1 MRRFLPVLTLL
12 TLMATL
18 LAACGDAAVATA
30 TPAATAPP
38 AATVA
43 ATRAA
48 SAVAPTTA
56 TGATTA
62 PAATSAA
69 TAAMAA
75 ASMAPATG
83 GTIRIGMIA
92 SLTGPYNPLGTY
104 NRQAAELV
112 VKQTNDAGGING
124 AKIELLVEDDQSNP
138 AQGPIA
144 LKKLLSSKIVAL
156 IGTVFSST
164 CLALYEDI
172 EAAKLPTINMCA
184 TDSNVT
190 PAIRP
195 HVFMT
200 PPTEATMVATVLAY
214 FKAEGKT
221 KIAVLHD
228 STEYGATGWTILKAE
243 APKFG
248 ITLDENLYEL
258 TGMTFVP
265 QLTKIKA
272 SDAQAVLSWGSGGP
286 AVIITKEFRQ
296 LGLTVP
302 LVFSAAQ
309 GSPLYLKPAGDAA
322 NGVVLVTGLGP
333 VAGKLPDSNPSK
345 ALALKFDADFK
356 AAYMV
361 DPAEFAYNAHSGMTM
376 MLNAIKKVGPDS
388 AKIRTELEN
397 TTYTGVDG
405 VYKYSPTN
413 HSGKGPESLV
423 MSKVENGQF
432 VPIPPK

>member
-1 MRRFLPVLTLL
+1 MRRCVPILTLL
-12 TLMATL
+12 TLLTL
-18 LAACGDAAVATA
+18 VLGGCGEAAVSTSTPGATA
-30 TPAATAPP
+30 APAG
-38 AATVA
+38 TVA
-43 ATRAA
+43 ATRPASSAA
-48 SAVAPTTA
+48 AP
-56 TGATTA
+56 ATTA
-62 PAATSAA
+62 PAASAA
-69 TAAMAA
+69 TAAVTMAA
-75 ASMAPATG
+75 GAAPAG
-83 GTIRIGMIA
+83 GGPIRIGMIA

-104 NRQAAELV
+104 NRQAADLV
-112 VKQTNDAGGING
+112 VKQVNDAGGING

-144 LKKLLSSKIVAL
+144 FKKLQGSRIVAL
-156 IGTVFSST
+156 IGPVFSST

-172 EAAKLPTINMCA
+172 EAAKMPTVNMCA

-200 PPTEATMVATVLAY
+200 PPTEAAMVATVLAY
-214 FKAEGKT
+214 LKAEGKT

-228 STEYGATGWTILKAE
+228 STEYGTTGWNILKAE
-243 APKFG
+243 APKVG

-258 TGMTFVP
+258 TGTTFVP

-272 SDAQAVLSWGSGGP
+272 SDAQAVLSWGSGG
-286 AVIITKEFRQ
+286 AAAIITKEFKQ

-333 VAGKLPDSNPSK
+333 VAGKLPDDNPSK
-345 ALALKFDADFK
+345 ALAVKFDADFM
-356 AAYMV
+356 AAYGAP
-361 DPAEFAYNAHSGMTM
+361 PAEFAYNAHSGTTM
-376 MLNAIKKVGPDS
+376 LVNAIRKVGPDS
-388 AKIRTELEN
+388 ARIRTELEN

-432 VPIPPK
+432 VPLPKK